1 MSHEF
6 PNYTQI
12 PNVFFDHYMKI
23 MTDDE
28 IRHYLSLVK
37 CNMKEEAA
45 SILSKYDV
53 KEQNNG

>member
-1 MSHEF
+1 
-6 PNYTQI
+6 
-12 PNVFFDHYMKI
+12 MKI